1 MTEQEIA
8 TYVETYINSI
18 TSSAEGLCWCYFLAG
33 ILFCIIIFELLTFI
47 RDSVCTIIDYC
58 KKKQDKKLGKDKK
71 KKEKTDEK

>member
-47 RDSVCTIIDYC
+47 RDSLCIIIDYRN
-58 KKKQDKKLGKDKK
+58 KKLGKDKK
-71 KKEKTDEK
+71 KKDKTDEK